1 MKKIFFYIITIILG
15 ASIPIYYLLVWEPL
29 KSEEAISNSMRS
41 TTEKIL
47 NSSEV
52 SNGQDISNNL
62 NKKKIDSNKNSINIK
77 EKSNMS
83 NNSNSNEN
91 TINGENEIEGLS
103 IKQSDIENNLF
114 GELEKSEKLEID
126 RMLKSLSIVDIVK
139 VNDHF
144 SDKYDADNVR
154 KGFSLVK
161 KRMSLSDYEEF
172 KIIISRYIDLD
183 IIEEKI

>member
-15 ASIPIYYLLVWEPL
+15 ASLPIYYLLVWEPL

-41 TTEKIL
+41 TSENVL
-47 NSSEV
+47 NNSEV
-52 SNGQDISNNL
+52 QSGQNISNES
-62 NKKKIDSNKNSINIK
+62 NKKKIDSNKNIFNNK
-77 EKSNMS
+77 EKS

-91 TINGENEIEGLS
+91 IINDKNKTESLL
-103 IKQSDIENNLF
+103 IKQNDIENNLF

-144 SDKYDADNVR
+144 SDKYDYDNVR
-154 KGFSLVK
+154 EGFSLVK

-172 KIIISRYIDLD
+172 KSIISRYIDLD